1 MSTPKVKFQINLKE
15 LFDGVP
21 VEDEALRQA
30 IGGSIIER
38 IIERTQ
44 SGIDRAGRKFK
55 GYSEAYRESLGF
67 KAFGKTNQVDLTQT
81 GDMLGTLE
89 VIKDTPTTMTLGWE
103 DETQNAK
110 AYNHTTGDTVP
121 KRDFFGLPKEELESI
136 ASEFRE
142 DVKSFKDLAESRGTS
157 DFDRTAVSF
166 IARLLGRSS
175 G

>member
-1 MSTPKVKFQINLKE
+1 MSTPKVRYKINLKD
-15 LFDGVP
+15 LFDGVS
-21 VEDEALRQA
+21 VEDKALREA
-30 IGGSIIER
+30 IGGAIIER
-38 IIERTQ
+38 IKSRAE
-44 SGIDRAGRKFK
+44 SGVDKNGNKFK
-55 GYSEAYRESLGF
+55 PYSQSYKESLQF
-67 KAFGKTNQVDLTQT
+67 KAFGKSNQVDMTLT

-89 VIKDTPTTMTLGWE
+89 MVKDSPNQLVFGWE

-121 KRDFFGLPKEELESI
+121 KRDFFGLPKEEVEEI
-136 ASEFRE
+136 VSEFSE